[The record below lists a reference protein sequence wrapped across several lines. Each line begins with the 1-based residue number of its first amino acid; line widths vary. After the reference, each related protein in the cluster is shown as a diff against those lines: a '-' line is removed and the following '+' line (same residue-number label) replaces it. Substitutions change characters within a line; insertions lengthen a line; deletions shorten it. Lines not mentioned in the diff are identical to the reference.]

1 MTCPSLE
8 TVAAWLL
15 GDLTDE
21 EGSAFEEHYFG
32 CEACFDRAERMQ
44 GLILK
49 LETALAPIL
58 TANRLA
64 TLETRRG
71 SLPTVHVQPGESGT
85 VRLGGTHS
93 LAVWA
98 LHCELAGVTR
108 VDFEAQRETGEALFT
123 FRDVPFDAERGQV
136 LLPCHVHYY
145 RVPSA
150 PPRFFARLNARDSSG
165 SRPLGE
171 YLLNHELENP

>member
-8 TVAAWLL
+8 IAAAWLL
-15 GDLTDE
+15 GDLTDDE
-21 EGSAFEEHYFG
+21 AAAFEEHYFA
-32 CEACFDRAERMQ
+32 CEACFDRATHMRE
-44 GLILK
+44 LILK
-49 LETALAPIL
+49 LETALPPIL
-58 TANRLA
+58 SADQLA
-64 TLETRRG
+64 MLEASRR
-71 SLPTVHVQPGESGT
+71 SLPVVHVQPGEGGT

-98 LHCELAGVTR
+98 LHCDVAGVTR
-108 VDFEAQRETGEALFT
+108 VDLEARRETGEPLFT

-145 RVPSA
+145 RAPSA
-150 PPRFFARLNARDSSG
+150 DPRFFARLSARDSSG

-171 YLLNHELENP
+171 YLLNHEFENP